1 MYSIIIMNIS
11 KQDDCTFEVEI
22 ENNAFLVMVD
32 DDYTEWLNLTCSK
45 EELIKA
51 SFKFLLER
59 EPLSSILQ
67 KFNIKIIQNYFPEY
81 RQEVGKYL

>member
-1 MYSIIIMNIS
+1 MNIS